1 MGHPSRHMAAITAAA
16 TMLLLAADQE
26 SEAAGQSRATL
37 SVVVRVV
44 AACGGSSGSAL
55 APAATAQCPA
65 ASAPLAVLTEMAQVP
80 GQGAHM
86 PATSSE
92 RGGDVRYLTLIY

>member
-44 AACGGSSGSAL
+44 ACGGSTASGSAR
-55 APAATAQCPA
+55 AEAAQCSA
-65 ASAPLAVLTEMAQVP
+65 AIAPLSVLTETPQLSEQA
-80 GQGAHM
+80 ASM
-86 PATSSE
+86 PATGIE
-92 RGGDVRYLTLIY
+92 QAGDVRYLTLIY